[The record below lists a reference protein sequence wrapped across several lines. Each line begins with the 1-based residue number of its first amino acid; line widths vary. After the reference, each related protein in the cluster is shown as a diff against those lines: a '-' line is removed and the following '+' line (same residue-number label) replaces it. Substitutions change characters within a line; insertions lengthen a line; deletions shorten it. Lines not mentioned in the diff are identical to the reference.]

1 MSEGEQ
7 ELINKSEFIS
17 VDEPKVVKSKKRK
30 HEVTTHTTPIE
41 RPRRQARP
49 VVPYGSQ
56 IPETKSRMKKPIEV
70 GQGEGIPLGQIPPI
84 VRAIDKLKT
93 TDDIIKGLHKLLYG
107 RIGTKHDIKSHI
119 RAFSGFVVGTPVDEM
134 VFKEKLEKWKIAGLK
149 EMCSLFNLKS
159 SGDKASIVE
168 RLFEFLKKP
177 HDTSTD
183 KERKLNKKTTAK
195 TTKKSVSTKKKTPRD
210 IYFAK
215 QREIFEAKDDNESAT
230 RQEIQKQ
237 MSEAWNELSEKEKKP
252 YVSLAENAN
261 KSIEASAASSN
272 AITSVE
278 DGDEGKETKKSKKS
292 RSTKKNDK
300 LEPKKKR
307 VSRTKIKS
315 SEIVYTE
322 DELEDEGKTDEAVK
336 PNEDSKSLEED
347 MSESDELSDALDEI
361 EDEIEDESDNDN
373 DEPPLKKAKK

>member
-1 MSEGEQ
+1 MAEGEQ
-7 ELINKSEFIS
+7 ELTSQGEFIS
-17 VDEPKVVKSKKRK
+17 VDEPKVVSKSKKRK

-149 EMCSLFNLKS
+149 EICSLFNLKS

-177 HDTSTD
+177 YDTSTD
-183 KERKLNKKTTAK
+183 KERKLNKKPTAK
-195 TTKKSVSTKKKTPRD
+195 TTKRSVSTKKKTPRD
-210 IYFAK
+210 IYFVK

-252 YVSLAENAN
+252 YISLAENAN
-261 KSIEASAASSN
+261 KSIEVSTASSN
-272 AITSVE
+272 TITSKKE
-278 DGDEGKETKKSKKS
+278 DNEEKEIKKSKKS
-292 RSTKKNDK
+292 QSTKKNDNA
-300 LEPKKKR
+300 EPKKKR

-315 SEIVYTE
+315 PEIVHSE
-322 DELEDEGKTDEAVK
+322 DELEDEGEINEAVK
-336 PNEDSKSLEED
+336 KPNEEKSTNEDSKNLEEG
-347 MSESDELSDALDEI
+347 SESDELT
-361 EDEIEDESDNDN
+361 
-373 DEPPLKKAKK
+373 